1 MGRGSPTPLERT
13 VTTTRATLRTKPLE
27 TLWALMIFTLVGL
40 VTNCGENIQ
49 LGGEEEADL
58 SNPKTHR
65 SGDLS
70 FAYPG
75 NWEIGVDQVT
85 TSFHNLF
92 INTPGTGI
100 VILQTYPI
108 EFADD
113 LKTFAGEFSESGAA
127 FASALGSV
135 KNSVLTELPSKGGY
149 AWLREDFEMEVALLP
164 ISVPHRR
171 LYASKDVGDRRIFL
185 ILQVA
190 EEDYPKVGKGFGLI
204 GDSLTSES
212 MPNKAE

>member
-1 MGRGSPTPLERT
+1 VDSLEIFFKL
-13 VTTTRATLRTKPLE
+13 TLL
-27 TLWALMIFTLVGL
+27 ALLTS
-40 VTNCGENIQ
+40 CGENIP

-65 SGDLS
+65 SGELS

-92 INTPGTGI
+92 INTPGTAI

-127 FASALGSV
+127 FTSALGSV

>member
-1 MGRGSPTPLERT
+1 MTEATP
-13 VTTTRATLRTKPLE
+13 TLRNKPVDSLE
-27 TLWALMIFTLVGL
+27 IFFKLTLLALL
-40 VTNCGENIQ
+40 TNCGENIQ

-65 SGDLS
+65 SGELS

-100 VILQTYPI
+100 VILQSYPI
-108 EFADD
+108 EFTDD

-149 AWLREDFEMEVALLP
+149 AWLREDFEIEVPLLP

-171 LYASKDVGDRRIFL
+171 LYASKNVGERRIFL